1 MPARCDDGCD
11 IGRYPVAPGP
21 GAVQPARVA
30 LPRDYDT
37 SPGRFR
43 LGQQVTREYLTGGPT
58 LYQRIWEILGDGP
71 LLVADVGSG
80 DGALTAARPA
90 DSRSRVAG
98 LDASARLLRDHPGP
112 AVRADAAR
120 LPLRS
125 GRLDAVV
132 AVNML
137 YHLDDP
143 VTAIAEARR
152 VLAPGGVFLAA
163 TVSRDDSPELGHV
176 WRPAPSTF
184 DAEDGPG
191 LVGQVFGH
199 AETERWDAPL
209 IRLPDAGAVR
219 DYLLARFV
227 PPADAA
233 RAADRVPVPLTVTKR
248 GALIWARA

>member
-1 MPARCDDGCD
+1 
-11 IGRYPVAPGP
+11 
-21 GAVQPARVA
+21 VQPALVA
-30 LPRDYDT
+30 RPRDYDT

-43 LGQQVTREYLTGGPT
+43 LAQRIGRDYLTGGPT
-58 LYQRIWEILGDGP
+58 LHEHIWDVLAAACGGQP
-71 LLVADVGSG
+71 LLVADVGCG

-90 DSRSRVAG
+90 DRRARVVG
-98 LDASARLLRDHPGP
+98 LDASVGLLRDHPGP

-120 LPLRS
+120 LPLRA

-163 TVSRDDSPELGHV
+163 TVSRDDSPELRHV
-176 WRPAPSTF
+176 WRPAPSCF
-184 DAEDGPG
+184 DAEDAPG
-191 LVGQVFGH
+191 LVEQVFGA

-227 PPADAA
+227 PPAAAA
-233 RAADRVPVPLTVTKR
+233 RAAQKVPVPLTVTKR
-248 GALIWARA
+248 GALVWARA

>member
-1 MPARCDDGCD
+1 M
-11 IGRYPVAPGP
+11 
-21 GAVQPARVA
+21 A

-43 LGQQVTREYLTGGPT
+43 LAQRIGRDYLTGGPA
-58 LYQRIWEILGDGP
+58 LHQYIWAVLTKACGGPP
-71 LLVADVGSG
+71 LLVADVGCG
-80 DGALTAARPA
+80 DGDLTAARPA
-90 DSRSRVAG
+90 NSRSQVVG
-98 LDASARLLRDHPGP
+98 LDASVRLLRDHPGP

-120 LPLRS
+120 LPLRA

-163 TVSRDDSPELGHV
+163 TVSRDDSPELSQV
-176 WRPAPSTF
+176 WRPPPSTF
-184 DAEDGPG
+184 DAENGPG
-191 LVGQVFGH
+191 LVEQVFGH

-219 DYLLARFV
+219 DYMLARFV

-233 RAADRVPVPLTVTKR
+233 RAADQVAVPLKVTKR
-248 GALIWARA
+248 GALVWARA